1 MATREPAGV
10 LAHKDLAEED
20 PAAAARLAT
29 ALAPPTAAMLRFWA
43 EVTMIALEEP
53 GPAEG
58 QSTAKNSELK
68 SWVEVTLIAL
78 GEPGPVEGQ
87 ATVEM
92 SPTTD
97 PQPSPGQA
105 GAVAPDESQYAN
117 TVAELAQLQEKQHL
131 PALPTA
137 PEDLANERDHV
148 SAGALTSGG
157 EDAGAFAQLS
167 PPSTPP
173 REPLGVPGA
182 DHVSVRGRA
191 ARPAMS
197 RPTEPSRMHVLR
209 TAAHTAKVEAARAA
223 AEADDAADIAITAA
237 TKRDGTK
244 RKASEAAGSH
254 ALYI

>member
-53 GPAEG
+53 GPVEG
-58 QSTAKNSELK
+58 QSTAENSELK

-97 PQPSPGQA
+97 
-105 GAVAPDESQYAN
+105 
-117 TVAELAQLQEKQHL
+117 
-131 PALPTA
+131 
-137 PEDLANERDHV
+137 
-148 SAGALTSGG
+148 
-157 EDAGAFAQLS
+157 
-167 PPSTPP
+167 
-173 REPLGVPGA
+173 
-182 DHVSVRGRA
+182 
-191 ARPAMS
+191 
-197 RPTEPSRMHVLR
+197 
-209 TAAHTAKVEAARAA
+209 
-223 AEADDAADIAITAA
+223 
-237 TKRDGTK
+237 
-244 RKASEAAGSH
+244 
-254 ALYI
+254 